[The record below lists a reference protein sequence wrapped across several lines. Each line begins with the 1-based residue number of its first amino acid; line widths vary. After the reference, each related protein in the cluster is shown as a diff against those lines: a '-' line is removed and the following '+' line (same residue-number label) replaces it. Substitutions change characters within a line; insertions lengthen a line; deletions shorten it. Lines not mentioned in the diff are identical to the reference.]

1 MSWDIDCESWELFP
15 VAQKWFATGEALAHL
30 RYLEGEGR
38 IRRNGGQKV
47 FTFSVVGT
55 ETATRRE
62 RREESC
68 FRKHPRNRVCT
79 DRMVHSSPDESR
91 WGYGST
97 PPGPGRRLLR
107 LGCRSR

>member
-38 IRRNGGQKV
+38 IRRTGGQKV
-47 FTFSVVGT
+47 FTFSMPPGT
-55 ETATRRE
+55 ETGEPRRG
-62 RREESC
+62 C
-68 FRKHPRNRVCT
+68 AVYPA
-79 DRMVHSSPDESR
+79 
-91 WGYGST
+91 GT
-97 PPGPGRRLLR
+97 PERRLLR